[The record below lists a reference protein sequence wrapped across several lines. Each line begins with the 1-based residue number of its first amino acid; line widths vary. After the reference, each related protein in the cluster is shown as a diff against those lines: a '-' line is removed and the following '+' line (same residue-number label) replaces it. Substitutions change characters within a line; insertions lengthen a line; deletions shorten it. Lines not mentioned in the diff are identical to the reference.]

1 VFGPALKV
9 SIRLRLVGVR
19 HSSTTP
25 IGTLRNP
32 GEP

>member
-25 IGTLRNP
+25 IGTLRSTCDP
-32 GEP
+32 